1 MQRKNIMP
9 EIYFSIGS
17 DNHFSVLHPSS
28 SVREPVLRSFMLSS
42 LGQGKMTGQ
51 GVSAIPF
58 QRSHKGWGGGGGR
71 GREVGR
77 QRGF

>member
-9 EIYFSIGS
+9 EIYFSTGS
-17 DNHFSVLHPSS
+17 DNYFAVLHPSF
-28 SVREPVLRSFMLSS
+28 SVRETVLRSFMLSS

-58 QRSHKGWGGGGGR
+58 QRSDKGWGGEREGKGR
-71 GREVGR
+71 GDSKMK
-77 QRGF
+77 